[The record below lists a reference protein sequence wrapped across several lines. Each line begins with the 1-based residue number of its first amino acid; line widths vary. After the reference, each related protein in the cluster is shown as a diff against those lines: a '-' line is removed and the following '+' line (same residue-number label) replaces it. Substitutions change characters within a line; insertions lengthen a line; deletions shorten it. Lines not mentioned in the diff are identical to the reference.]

1 MLTFSYGEFGDMY
14 EWWVS
19 FGNIPQKESFT
30 FLEELWRHKK
40 RKLTPETG
48 LTGVFT
54 NKKNARII
62 VETTYVI
69 ENGKKRMEHRKI
81 KQPNKNKNI
90 IHPGKT
96 ILIKAE
102 NETREGGWGVSSIA
116 SHVSAPGSNSHKG

>member
-1 MLTFSYGEFGDMY
+1 M
-14 EWWVS
+14 
-19 FGNIPQKESFT
+19 
-30 FLEELWRHKK
+30 
-40 RKLTPETG
+40 
-48 LTGVFT
+48 

-62 VETTYVI
+62 VKTTYVI
-69 ENGKKRMEHRKI
+69 GNEKKRMEHRKI

-116 SHVSAPGSNSHKG
+116 SHVSAPGSNPHKG